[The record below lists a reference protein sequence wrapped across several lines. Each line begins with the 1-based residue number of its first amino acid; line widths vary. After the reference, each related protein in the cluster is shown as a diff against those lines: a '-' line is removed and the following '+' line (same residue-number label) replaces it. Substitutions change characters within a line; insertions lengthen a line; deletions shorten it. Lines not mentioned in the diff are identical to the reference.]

1 MAGLESLL
9 ALASWCTSVLSPPPS
24 RAMYQSSYDSYSGGN
39 IDISGLVPSAIGSG
53 TPTVAFG
60 NNAELNR
67 YKAQQMQMQSTQLG
81 TQMDIMKSLDPHQS
95 ALVDATGAQVVQSH
109 HEIMEVQGDS
119 KVVQAASGAQ
129 VQAQYAQHLDTQRAQ
144 LGLGTTTRADEML
157 MTNTVGGLAMPH
169 QAAYLAT
176 NMTTFSMMNQ
186 QRSDQLAALNQAR
199 QQQLA
204 MLTETHT
211 STGMTTSNGYLP
223 GSSDPTAS
231 FLGSTY
237 GSPSLATYSAIQMT
251 LNSPTNT
258 SFSTGMGSTMSPTS
272 TYSSITP
279 SSSFTSSYSGM
290 GSPISTT
297 SMPGSFSTASSST
310 SLNQPI
316 SVTPAAI
323 SVVSSTVVAPSA
335 HGPSVHDLS
344 ATATI
349 VSFEAGAGAPAHSL
363 TVQQASVVIHPK
375 VAPADHYFEGYAD

>member
-1 MAGLESLL
+1 
-9 ALASWCTSVLSPPPS
+9 
-24 RAMYQSSYDSYSGGN
+24 MYQPSYDAYAGGN
-39 IDISGLVPSAIGSG
+39 IDISGLVPNAVGSG

-95 ALVDATGAQVVQSH
+95 ALVDAAGAQVVQSH
-109 HEIMEVQGDS
+109 HEILEVQGDS

-144 LGLGTTTRADEML
+144 LGMGTTTRADEML

-176 NMTTFSMMNQ
+176 NMTTYSMMNQ
-186 QRSDQLAALNQAR
+186 QRSDQLAALGQAR

-204 MLTETHT
+204 MLTEQHT
-211 STGMTTSNGYLP
+211 STGMTTSSTGYRP

-237 GSPSLATYSAIQMT
+237 GTPSMGTYSAIQMT
-251 LNSPTNT
+251 INSPTNT
-258 SFSTGMGSTMSPTS
+258 SFNTGGMQSSIYSSMPPSSTYTSSYPGMGSTLSMTS
-272 TYSSITP
+272 IPGSYSS
-279 SSSFTSSYSGM
+279 TSSV
-290 GSPISTT
+290 
-297 SMPGSFSTASSST
+297 T

-316 SVTPAAI
+316 SVAPAAI
-323 SVVSSTVVAPSA
+323 SVVTSTTVAPSA
-335 HGPSVHDLS
+335 NGPTVEELS

-349 VSFEAGAGAPAHSL
+349 VSYEAGAGAAGPSL
-363 TVQQASVVIHPK
+363 TVQQASVVIHPT
-375 VAPADHYFEGYAD
+375 APHNEHYFEGFAD